1 MKNDTNTTVEELK
14 MRIRE
19 FVSERK
25 WEKYHNPKD
34 LAESICI
41 EAAEL
46 LEKFQWV
53 SGREARRW
61 KHEPSR
67 INSITEEIADVVIY
81 CLGFAVAMDI
91 DLAEAVLKKLRQNER
106 KYPVSKYRGRARA

>member
-1 MKNDTNTTVEELK
+1 MKDDTNTTVEELK
-14 MRIRE
+14 MKIRK
-19 FVSERK
+19 FVSERE
-25 WEKYHNPKD
+25 WEKYHNRKD

-46 LEKFQWV
+46 LQKFQWV
-53 SGREARRW
+53 SGREARQW

-81 CLGFAVAMDI
+81 CLGFVVAMDI
-91 DLAEAVLKKLRQNER
+91 DLHRSSVQEA
-106 KYPVSKYRGRARA
+106 